1 MSAVLAHE
9 SVRTWPKKK
18 KKTKQIN
25 HHYTLVLSLIK
36 TLSEIMTYQKYYSH
50 DNTVLLTQKYLL
62 VLVLAK
68 GLGFLWMA
76 RAVPVS
82 SLICC
87 IELKSI
93 V

>member
-1 MSAVLAHE
+1 MWRVPCQQCWLMNQLEHDQ
-9 SVRTWPKKK
+9 KKK

-68 GLGFLWMA
+68 GLGFL
-76 RAVPVS
+76 
-82 SLICC
+82 
-87 IELKSI
+87 
-93 V
+93 